1 MVSQISQVLR
11 LVFKSYEHYDI
22 KKDCEGRNLQGLPD
36 APSDDNTE
44 LMVLLMIEH
53 TEKYFKGKEAT
64 VSSVLEY
71 TFELYEHNEMV
82 EVCSDLGVSTDG
94 DKARLVRNVIKH
106 VDMEVITLN
115 ISRVSVADTGEQKK
129 WFDGWPKGK
138 KLIEAG
144 LIDIDGYSG
153 WICKSSLPEDQ
164 KKLFGHGHG
173 GEFPRSGDAASR
185 RLFWVTRKYHP
196 DKDGFLFSKAQW
208 TDEDKA
214 KIKKEA
220 TDILDTT
227 KNNEIQFIQFYGR
240 LKIISKSKPIPT
252 KVKQHYKK
260 LVKDGGRCCNC
271 TKAIH
276 KLQDG
281 DDEIDHKNDFYS
293 VSQNNHIYD
302 KPSDYQLTC
311 ACCNKVKRSD
321 KDEEYRAPSH
331 GYEVQYLWGGQEKL
345 DLAAKFPTEGTYWGD
360 VLYWKANVAYAQR
373 ARDEGVVHANK
384 KEFEEYVRKYKKV

>member
-1 MVSQISQVLR
+1 MALISQTLR
-11 LVFKSYEHYDI
+11 LVFKSYDHYDI
-22 KKDCEGRNLQGLPD
+22 KKDCKDRNLQGLPD

-53 TEKYFKGKEAT
+53 TEKYFQGKEHS

-71 TFELYEHNEMV
+71 NYELYDHKEMV
-82 EVCSDLGVSTDG
+82 EVCSDLGVSTEG
-94 DKARLVRNVIKH
+94 DKARLVQNVIEH

-138 KLIEAG
+138 RLMEAG
-144 LIDIDGYSG
+144 FIDINGNSG

-164 KKLFGHGHG
+164 KKLFGKGHG

-185 RLFWVTRKYHP
+185 RLFWVTRKYLP
-196 DKDGFLFSKAQW
+196 ASDGFLFSKAQW

-214 KIKKEA
+214 MIKKEA

-227 KNNEIQFIQFYGR
+227 KKNEIQFVRFCGR

-260 LVKDGGRCCNC
+260 LMKDGGRCCNC

-276 KLQDG
+276 RLQDG

-331 GYEVQYLWGGQEKL
+331 GYEVQYLWGGRETL
-345 DLAAKFPTEGTYWGD
+345 DLTAKFPTEGTYWGD